1 MVVFGFVRT
10 IAFDIFGTLNS
21 AREHRV
27 IPFLAIFTLWYSRVH
42 VSTSNDHD
50 ILFNIEASVDKAL
63 SPATTLDIP
72 NIYPNDR
79 HVGFR

>member
-10 IAFDIFGTLNS
+10 IAFDAFGTLNS
-21 AREHRV
+21 TREHRV
-27 IPFLAIFTLWYSRVH
+27 TPFPAIFALRYSKVH
-42 VSTSNDHD
+42 VSTSNSHD

-63 SPATTLDIP
+63 SPTTTLDIP

>member
-1 MVVFGFVRT
+1 VVFGFVRT

-21 AREHRV
+21 AQEHRV
-27 IPFLAIFTLWYSRVH
+27 IPFSAIFALWYSRVH

-63 SPATTLDIP
+63 SPATTLNIL